1 MATAIFHSLRG
12 TKSALILVSANKF
25 QMTKSPAYVPKDA
38 VEGLKEGEEFQIP
51 DGFKLQPMVD
61 ADGVV
66 RMTTDGATLN
76 TLVWN

>member
-51 DGFKLQPMVD
+51 DGFKLQPMAD
-61 ADGVV
+61 ADGVA
-66 RMTTDGATLN
+66 RTTTDGATLN